1 MISKEARLKQF
12 EIYAT
17 YCKEFEEKFTKKG
30 ITPKNHEWRPYRWCS
45 RDIVFANLKV
55 RHERSRNCLEVD
67 VCLMANPPQ
76 YYDNSGPR
84 VAMGFL
90 LSEAYKCGTSMEIV
104 FTKNVETRIEN
115 GVEKGR
121 VPAYI
126 YDLACELGIKLN
138 HVLEG
143 HITPFEA
150 RQIYLELAGFSDEAK
165 EKVMKLSVDDLLT
178 PERAC
183 FLVMGGL
190 WSTPEAESIILGCD
204 NPESIMLSDS
214 IPEDRHLY
222 LRDVMAARGTVL
234 GGALDMKLQRKE
246 LMEDGQIV
254 ESEGEGTDHQIS
266 FDKGTYA
273 KSYIAAEDCLVPWTE
288 NKELIF
294 RTDEQMVVMVRARSS
309 VEIRVTSAA
318 DLESLIK
325 TVEKYRAINPDV
337 KVGILYPRDF
347 EDIPEGEKREIK
359 RRVEEQGAFLMV
371 SPESVAGLDKEA
383 MRRIETGRMVRH
395 E

>member
-1 MISKEARLKQF
+1 MLSKEVRLKQF
-12 EIYAT
+12 AIYAA
-17 YCKEFEEKFTKKG
+17 YCKEFDKEFTKKG
-30 ITPKNHEWRPYRWCS
+30 IIPKNHEWRPYRWCS
-45 RDIVFANLKV
+45 RDIVFSNLKV
-55 RHERSRNCLEVD
+55 RHERFRNCLEAD

-90 LSEAYKCGTSMEIV
+90 LSEAYKCGTSMELV
-104 FTKNVETRIEN
+104 FTKNVETRTDN
-115 GVEKGR
+115 GEEKGR

-126 YDLACELGIKLN
+126 YDLACELGIKFN

-150 RQIYLELAGFSDEAK
+150 RQIYLELAGFSVEAK
-165 EKVMKLSVDDLLT
+165 EKVMKLSVDGLLT

-190 WSTPEAESIILGCD
+190 WSTPEAESIILGCN
-204 NPESIMLSDS
+204 NPESLMLSIS

-222 LRDVMAARGTVL
+222 LRDVMIARGAVL
-234 GGALDMKLQRKE
+234 GGALDKKLQRKE
-246 LMEDGQIV
+246 LVENGQIV
-254 ESEGEGTDHQIS
+254 ESEDEGADHQIS
-266 FDKGTYA
+266 FDKETYV
-273 KSYIAAEDCLVPWTE
+273 KSYIAAEDCQIPWTK

-309 VEIRVTSAA
+309 ADIRVSFGA
-318 DLESLIK
+318 DLKSLK
-325 TVEKYRAINPDV
+325 NTVEKYRAINADV
-337 KVGILYPRDF
+337 KIGLLYPRDF
-347 EDIPEGEKREIK
+347 EDISEEEKVGIEQSIK
-359 RRVEEQGAFLMV
+359 GLGVFLMV